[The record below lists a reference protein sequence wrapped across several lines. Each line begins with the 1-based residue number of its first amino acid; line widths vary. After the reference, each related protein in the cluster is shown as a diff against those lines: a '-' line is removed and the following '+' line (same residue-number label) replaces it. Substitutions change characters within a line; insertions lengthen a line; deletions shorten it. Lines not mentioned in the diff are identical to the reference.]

1 MKSLPVLSHSVHLY
15 CTLFDVVCCL
25 YLIRL
30 SFRLGSDRR
39 GFELFDEIVGI
50 ALCEG
55 AIIRTQFDYILSFIF
70 IYTRQYRS
78 WFCSITNNF
87 TLNRTTHFL
96 FTTISSHILCGK
108 CVCLCV
114 FVCVSSKLIE
124 KNDTLSL

>member
-1 MKSLPVLSHSVHLY
+1 MVVYVEFVLFFPLYFAIVRFSHQTMKSLPVLSHSVHSY

-55 AIIRTQFDYILSFIF
+55 AIIRT
-70 IYTRQYRS
+70 
-78 WFCSITNNF
+78 
-87 TLNRTTHFL
+87 
-96 FTTISSHILCGK
+96 
-108 CVCLCV
+108 
-114 FVCVSSKLIE
+114 
-124 KNDTLSL
+124 